1 MNNLTDEE
9 IHPLREI
16 IKQQAAEIARLRDAL
31 AALINYKAYTS
42 TDIMKT
48 ALTVNAIKEEL
59 K

>member
-31 AALINYKAYTS
+31 AALINYNAYTS

>member
-1 MNNLTDEE
+1 MTEE
-9 IHPLREI
+9 IHPLQEI

-42 TDIMKT
+42 TDIVKT